1 MDNKNNS
8 SELEYRTR
16 VDSTASSDSH
26 QSDNI
31 DDLDECLESIFEW
44 FAQKNIVKGNP
55 EQNYE
60 EHIKRKREG
69 LKASPLLASA
79 NPLASNLLRRRLASQ
94 K

>member
-1 MDNKNNS
+1 MDSKNNS

-44 FAQKNIVKGNP
+44 LDEKNIVKGKT
-55 EQNYE
+55 EKNYE
-60 EHIKRKREG
+60 EQIKRKREG
-69 LKASPLLASA
+69 MKAW
-79 NPLASNLLRRRLASQ
+79 
-94 K
+94 

>member
-1 MDNKNNS
+1 MDSKNNS

-26 QSDNI
+26 HSDNL
-31 DDLDECLESIFEW
+31 DDLEERLEHTVEW
-44 FAQKNIVKGNP
+44 SVQENIVKGNP

-60 EHIKRKREG
+60 EHIKRKREA